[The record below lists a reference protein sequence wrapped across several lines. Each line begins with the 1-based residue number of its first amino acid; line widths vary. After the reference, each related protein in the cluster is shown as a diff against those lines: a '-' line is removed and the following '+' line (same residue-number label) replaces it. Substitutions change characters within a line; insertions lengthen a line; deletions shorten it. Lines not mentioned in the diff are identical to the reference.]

1 MSNYP
6 LYLTP
11 YKNRISTTGNTRDE
25 VSRNSAPRNDA
36 PRSDTPRA
44 YDLDEYVEHL
54 RQVEDQQFDDERF
67 VDEPEFAEGY
77 GLTIT
82 SLTEDD
88 LRFLRDFILSSAMY
102 VEQLEAVLCDSS
114 DDFWEAREQAYRI
127 ITALLIRHYE
137 YELEG

>member
-6 LYLTP
+6 LFTDP
-11 YKNRISTTGNTRDE
+11 NRTR
-25 VSRNSAPRNDA
+25 SGMS
-36 PRSDTPRA
+36 SDNRGAFQKSPRA
-44 YDLDEYVEHL
+44 YDLNEYLDHL
-54 RQVEDQQFDDERF
+54 CQIDNERITDDPEF

-77 GLTIT
+77 GLPINT
-82 SLTEDD
+82 LTEDD

-102 VEQLEAVLCDSS
+102 VEQLEAFLCDSS

>member
-1 MSNYP
+1 MSNRPTY
-6 LYLTP
+6 
-11 YKNRISTTGNTRDE
+11 
-25 VSRNSAPRNDA
+25 SAPRMTRNFADSIADDA
-36 PRSDTPRA
+36 PRA
-44 YDLDEYVEHL
+44 YDLDEL
-54 RQVEDQQFDDERF
+54 FDIPSQMDCECL
-67 VDEPEFAEGY
+67 VDDPEFAEGF
-77 GLTIT
+77 GLPIN

-102 VEQLEAVLCDSS
+102 VEQLEAFLCDTS

>member
-1 MSNYP
+1 M
-6 LYLTP
+6 
-11 YKNRISTTGNTRDE
+11 TRTIPD
-25 VSRNSAPRNDA
+25 NA
-36 PRSDTPRA
+36 PRSYT
-44 YDLDEYVEHL
+44 LDELFDIPSRGDCECL
-54 RQVEDQQFDDERF
+54 EDENRF
-67 VDEPEFAEGY
+67 VDDPEFADGF
-77 GLTIT
+77 GLPIN

-102 VEQLEAVLCDSS
+102 VEQLEAFLCDSS

>member
-1 MSNYP
+1 MSNQP
-6 LYLTP
+6 TFATP
-11 YKNRISTTGNTRDE
+11 RMNRISNADHARI
-25 VSRNSAPRNDA
+25 AADA
-36 PRSDTPRA
+36 PRA
-44 YDLDEYVEHL
+44 FDLDEYLDHL
-54 RQVEDQQFDDERF
+54 CQIDDPRF
-67 VDEPEFAEGY
+67 VDENRFIDDPDFAEGY
-77 GLTIT
+77 GLPIH

-102 VEQLEAVLCDSS
+102 VEQLEAFLCDTS

>member
-6 LYLTP
+6 LF
-11 YKNRISTTGNTRDE
+11 
-25 VSRNSAPRNDA
+25 SAPKTTRSRMSSDA
-36 PRSDTPRA
+36 RDSFQESPRA
-44 YDLDEYVEHL
+44 YDLDEYLDHL
-54 RQVEDQQFDDERF
+54 CQVDKRSF
-67 VDEPEFAEGY
+67 VDDPEFAEAY
-77 GLTIT
+77 GLPIN

-102 VEQLEAVLCDSS
+102 VEQLEAFLSDTS

>member
-1 MSNYP
+1 MTHQPNFA
-6 LYLTP
+6 TP
-11 YKNRISTTGNTRDE
+11 RMARIPSADNTRI
-25 VSRNSAPRNDA
+25 AADA
-36 PRSDTPRA
+36 PRA
-44 YDLDEYVEHL
+44 YSLDEYLDHL
-54 RQVEDQQFDDERF
+54 CQIEDERF
-67 VDEPEFAEGY
+67 VDEHASS
-77 GLTIT
+77 TILISPMDLDLPIN

-102 VEQLEAVLCDSS
+102 VEQLEAFLCDSS